1 MTEYVTFWGIVCL
14 AGFLWV
20 NAILWCIV
28 FPWMERILKVLG
40 GDEDEN
46 S

>member
-1 MTEYVTFWGIVCL
+1 MNEYVTFWGIVCL
-14 AGFLWV
+14 AGFVWV
-20 NAILWCIV
+20 NAILIDIV
-28 FPWMERILKVLG
+28 FPWAEKLLRILE